1 MNGIERDR
9 EEQVA
14 VRKDEERKRERL
26 GEESREKTGQCE
38 AIRRE
43 LGSKDAFKKHK
54 AVTEEDF
61 EAASESFG
69 RDFYRTVNLGV
80 VGYTGTGK
88 SSLINSLRE
97 MRCTDRGAAPVND
110 VETKARARGYEV
122 PGDSAMRYWDFP
134 GGGTVGHPIRG
145 YFEEH
150 RLYAL
155 DALVVN
161 TDGTMKDLD
170 LKIIDLAAIYK
181 IPVALVRNKS
191 EVKEEGEVCIDEF
204 RIIWNGYARDTMRRD
219 GVPWD
224 GVDIFIISTH
234 KDQDY
239 RDGIRNVPFGDSDA
253 LREWIKELSKR
264 TESKSKTHKRLQE
277 RYRDT

>member
-1 MNGIERDR
+1 MKDIERDR
-9 EEQVA
+9 KEQVA

-54 AVTEEDF
+54 AATEEDF

-69 RDFYRTVNLGV
+69 RDFYRTMNLGV
-80 VGYTGTGK
+80 VGWWWRDVVPMC
-88 SSLINSLRE
+88 S
-97 MRCTDRGAAPVND
+97 GAAPVND

-122 PGDSAMRYWDFP
+122 PRNSAMRYWDFP

-150 RLYAL
+150 RLYAF
-155 DALVVN
+155 DVLVVN

-170 LKIIDLAAIYK
+170 LRIINLAAIYK

-191 EVKEEGEVCIDEF
+191 EVKGGGEGSAVDTSGLRCRDVL
-204 RIIWNGYARDTMRRD
+204 ARWGSGPGR
-219 GVPWD
+219 
-224 GVDIFIISTH
+224 
-234 KDQDY
+234 
-239 RDGIRNVPFGDSDA
+239 
-253 LREWIKELSKR
+253 
-264 TESKSKTHKRLQE
+264 
-277 RYRDT
+277 

>member
-1 MNGIERDR
+1 MC
-9 EEQVA
+9 
-14 VRKDEERKRERL
+14 
-26 GEESREKTGQCE
+26 S
-38 AIRRE
+38 
-43 LGSKDAFKKHK
+43 
-54 AVTEEDF
+54 
-61 EAASESFG
+61 
-69 RDFYRTVNLGV
+69 
-80 VGYTGTGK
+80 
-88 SSLINSLRE
+88 
-97 MRCTDRGAAPVND
+97 GAAPVND

-150 RLYAL
+150 RLYAF

-191 EVKEEGEVCIDEF
+191 EVKGEGEVCIDEF
-204 RIIWNGYARDTMRRD
+204 RIIWTGYARGKLRVLVSSRMHERAERGWRLVSFVRCDIEQSSWHADTMRRD

-277 RYRDT
+277 RYR

>member
-1 MNGIERDR
+1 MVVLIVTALSAAALAACAGMSRAVYRCCVQPLLRSEVMNGIERDR

-97 MRCTDRGAAPVND
+97 MRCTDRG
-110 VETKARARGYEV
+110 E
-122 PGDSAMRYWDFP
+122 
-134 GGGTVGHPIRG
+134 PI
-145 YFEEH
+145 
-150 RLYAL
+150 
-155 DALVVN
+155 
-161 TDGTMKDLD
+161 TCM
-170 LKIIDLAAIYK
+170 
-181 IPVALVRNKS
+181 
-191 EVKEEGEVCIDEF
+191 
-204 RIIWNGYARDTMRRD
+204 
-219 GVPWD
+219 
-224 GVDIFIISTH
+224 
-234 KDQDY
+234 
-239 RDGIRNVPFGDSDA
+239 
-253 LREWIKELSKR
+253 
-264 TESKSKTHKRLQE
+264 
-277 RYRDT
+277 